1 MGGAARGDK
10 RRRQEE
16 ATRRLAAAG
25 IAVPP
30 RRRTSPLIMVGG
42 VVFVAVLIGFGVL
55 WYRNHQTVPAPAPTY
70 SASVAGAV
78 VTAGAGTTSIDVYE
92 DFLCPN
98 CERFEQRDG
107 AAITTALNGGRLTV
121 RYHTIAILDRSS
133 NPAGYSTRAAN
144 AALCAAA
151 AGIFPT
157 YRAKLF
163 AEQPAEGS
171 AGLSNDQLVAFG
183 TQLGAT
189 GDFATCVTT
198 GARAKDVTV
207 ETAKAITDAG
217 LLTNG
222 QFGTPTVAANGRKI
236 DINDS
241 SWLVTAMGG

>member
-25 IAVPP
+25 ITVPP
-30 RRRTSPLIMVGG
+30 RKPTSPLLVVG
-42 VVFVAVLIGFGVL
+42 VVLLVALLAGAGVF
-55 WYRNHQTVPAPAPTY
+55 WYRTRATAAAPAPTY
-70 SASVAGAV
+70 SATVSGAV
-78 VTAGAGTTSIDVYE
+78 VTAGTGRASIDVYE

-107 AAITTALNGGRLTV
+107 PAITTALNGGQLTV

-133 NPAGYSTRAAN
+133 DPAGYSTRAAN

-151 AGIFPT
+151 VGVFPT

-163 AEQPAEGS
+163 AEQPVEGS
-171 AGLSNDQLVAFG
+171 AGLSDDQLVALG
-183 TQLGAT
+183 AQLGAT

-198 GARAKDVTV
+198 GAHAKDVTV

-222 QFGTPTVAANGRKI
+222 QFGTPTVAASGRKI

-241 SWLVTAMGG
+241 SWLGTALAG